1 MKKLITF
8 GSNGWMPNSNRET
21 MSFAVEISNSLI
33 LFDLGT
39 GISRLDSQLG
49 QELLK
54 NYQEVIIF
62 LSHYHLDHIIGLHY
76 LPRFMVDKRVTIAG
90 PGKYYYDQTIEKM
103 LEQICRSPYFSL
115 ELSSFPFD
123 IQFQELKPGCCTF
136 AGIDVDVT
144 LLSHSAPCFGYKV
157 EDVVYLTDTKYNPTL
172 TSFCKKSKL
181 MLHEAMY
188 DAMGF
193 SELSSTL
200 KAEHSNV
207 LDVAKLAS
215 LSDVST
221 LVLTHLNPAYSEMR
235 LENMLSDAQK
245 IFAHTLL
252 AKDLSVILID

>member
-1 MKKLITF
+1 
-8 GSNGWMPNSNRET
+8 
-21 MSFAVEISNSLI
+21 
-33 LFDLGT
+33 
-39 GISRLDSQLG
+39 
-49 QELLK
+49 
-54 NYQEVIIF
+54 
-62 LSHYHLDHIIGLHY
+62 
-76 LPRFMVDKRVTIAG
+76 
-90 PGKYYYDQTIEKM
+90 
-103 LEQICRSPYFSL
+103 
-115 ELSSFPFD
+115 
-123 IQFQELKPGCCTF
+123 
-136 AGIDVDVT
+136 
-144 LLSHSAPCFGYKV
+144 
-157 EDVVYLTDTKYNPTL
+157 
-172 TSFCKKSKL
+172 